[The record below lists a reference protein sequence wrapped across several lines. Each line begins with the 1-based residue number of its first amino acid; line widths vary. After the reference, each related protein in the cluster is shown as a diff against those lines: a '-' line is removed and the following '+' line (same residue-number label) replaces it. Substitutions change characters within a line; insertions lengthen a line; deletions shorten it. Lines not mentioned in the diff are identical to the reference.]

1 MDNQAEWL
9 GAYVEKCLAGAWGDD
24 VAALGSVGNMVAFR
38 SGTAACQVH
47 VEATPPIMVRVMAKA
62 VVDVRLTAKM
72 LREIN
77 ELNACSRVANV
88 WWNGGDV
95 VVECSL
101 FADAVNP
108 ASLSE
113 ACHSV
118 GVVAND
124 IGIGFAA
131 MYDGSTPY
139 PPLADDSTN
148 AA

>member
-9 GAYVEKCLAGAWGDD
+9 TADVEKCMVEVWGEETD
-24 VAALGSVGNMVAFR
+24 ALGSVGDMMAFR
-38 SGTAACQVH
+38 SGTAECLVR
-47 VEATPPIMVRVMAKA
+47 VEAAPPTLVRVMARA
-62 VVDVRLTAKM
+62 VVGVRLTAKM

-77 ELNACSRVANV
+77 DLNACSRVANV
-88 WWNGGDV
+88 WWSNGDV
-95 VVECSL
+95 VVECSM
-101 FADAVNP
+101 FADAVNTI
-108 ASLSE
+108 SLSE
-113 ACHSV
+113 ACHHV

-139 PPLADDSTN
+139 PPLADDSEN